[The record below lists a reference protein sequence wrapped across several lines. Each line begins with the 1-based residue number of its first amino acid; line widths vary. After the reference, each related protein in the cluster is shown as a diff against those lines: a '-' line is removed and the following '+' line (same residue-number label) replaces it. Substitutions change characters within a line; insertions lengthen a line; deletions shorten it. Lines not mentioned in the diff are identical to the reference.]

1 MGELRKYET
10 GTLVFGDWKITEEIG
25 SGSYGTVYKIEKTEY
40 GITADAALKVIR
52 IPKNQSEIRDILSDG
67 MDEKSMTSYFQG
79 MVDSLVRE
87 IAVMS
92 TLKSHPNIVTY
103 ENHKVMTHPGTVGWD
118 ILIQMELLTPL
129 RDYQAKCAMTE
140 EEVRRLAADMCNALV
155 FCQKKALIHRDIK
168 PQNIFVSE
176 AGQFKLGDFGV
187 ARTMDKTVGSLSK
200 QGTEDYMAPEVYRGQ
215 KYGPNVDLYSLGLV
229 LYRLMNN
236 NRLPFM
242 PAAPKPIG
250 FGDRLNALAD
260 RIGGEKPMTPPCN
273 ASPEFARI
281 ILKACAHDPKDRYQ
295 TAAEMLEE
303 LNGREQA
310 KPEQE
315 EKETVLPVNGEP
327 TLKPQDP
334 EPEEE
339 ESGTIG
345 PFGKREEPK
354 TEVEEEGKTLGPFSK
369 PLPQEEPEEPKEEP
383 APKKKR
389 RVLPLLIGAA
399 AVCVAAAAA
408 FAIFR
413 SGGEK
418 ASQPQEVSQPQEE
431 LEALE
436 EMQAVI
442 TWGFGLGEYTDEEGF
457 QNVYEYDE
465 QGNLIYRRISYADGE
480 TLYEVR
486 YTVDGAGNSVATW
499 YRCYT
504 YSEFWSSITGS
515 GKEYAGC
522 WEETYDLEGHL
533 IEYRSYYAN
542 GNLELVNVFDTN
554 GNVIAIEGYNED
566 GTKNSSSTHTYG
578 DHGNP
583 VKSETYR
590 YNEDGTRKEYTVT
603 YCDAD
608 GNISKMEDE
617 YYGDDECLTRRVEY
631 TYQTDGT
638 EVWAWDYN
646 EDGTLN
652 QMQREWYDA
661 NGNRTEAE
669 FYNGDETLNCRWEM
683 TYDASGMPT
692 ESVKYTADGTLDYRT
707 EHSYDDEGNHTET
720 CYRGDGTLD
729 VERTYNANF
738 KQTGGKYYNADGSLN
753 YSTETIYDG
762 DKVLESMQYNSEGA
776 LLWHWVYSYDSYGNQ
791 IGYDCWN
798 GDGVMVN
805 RVVFTYD
812 AGGNRIKVEN
822 YDYNAADGSLKRW
835 TETTYDENGKGT
847 TVTHDPDE

>member
-1 MGELRKYET
+1 MKDLQKYET
-10 GTLVFGDWKITEEIG
+10 GALVFGDWRITEEIG

-52 IPKNQSEIRDILSDG
+52 IPKNQSEIRDILGDG

-92 TLKSHPNIVTY
+92 NLKSHPNIVTY
-103 ENHKVMTHPGTVGWD
+103 ENHKVMSHPGTVGWD

-129 RDYQAKCAMTE
+129 RDYQAKCPMTE
-140 EEVRRLAADMCNALV
+140 AEVRRLGLDVCSALV

-176 AGQFKLGDFGV
+176 VGQFKLGDFGV

-215 KYGPNVDLYSLGLV
+215 KYGPNVDIYSLGLV

-242 PAAPKPIG
+242 PPAPQPLG
-250 FGDRLNALAD
+250 FGDRLNALTD
-260 RIGGEKPMTPPCN
+260 RIGGEKPVMPPCN

-295 TAAEMLEE
+295 TAAEMLEDLKALDRE
-303 LNGREQA
+303 TWGEKPLAAPEPGRE
-310 KPEQE
+310 
-315 EKETVLPVNGEP
+315 
-327 TLKPQDP
+327 
-334 EPEEE
+334 EPEEKRE
-339 ESGTIG
+339 EEEEPGTIG

-354 TEVEEEGKTLGPFSK
+354 TEAEEKEGKTLGPFSK
-369 PLPQEEPEEPKEEP
+369 PLPQEETEEPKEEP

-442 TWGFGLGEYTDEEGF
+442 TWGPGLDEYTDEEGY

-465 QGNLIYRRISYADGE
+465 QGNLTYRRIGYADGE
-480 TLYEVR
+480 TLFEVR
-486 YTVDGAGNSVATW
+486 YTVDGAGNSVMTW

-504 YSEFWSSITGS
+504 YSGVWNSITGS
-515 GKEYAGC
+515 GTEYAGC
-522 WEETYDLEGHL
+522 WEETYDLEGHR

-554 GNVIAIEGYNED
+554 ENVIAIEGYNED
-566 GTKNSSSTHTYG
+566 GTKNSSSTDTYG
-578 DHGNP
+578 DDGKL

-590 YNEDGTRKEYTVT
+590 YNADGTRKEYSVM
-603 YCDAD
+603 YYDDAD
-608 GNISKMEDE
+608 GNLSKMEDE
-617 YYGDDECLTRRVEY
+617 YYGDDERLTRRVEY
-631 TYQTDGT
+631 TYQPDGT

-661 NGNRTEAE
+661 DGNRTEAE

-692 ESVKYTADGTLDYRT
+692 ESVKYTADGTLDCRT
-707 EHSYDDEGNHTET
+707 EYSYDDEGNRTET
-720 CYRGDGTLD
+720 YYRGDGTLD
-729 VERTYNANF
+729 EERTYNANF
-738 KQTGGKYYNADGSLN
+738 HQTGGKYYNADGSLN

-762 DKVLESMQYNSEGA
+762 DKVLESMRYDSEGV
-776 LLWHWVYSYDSYGNQ
+776 LQYHWVYSYDSYGNE
-791 IGYDCWN
+791 IGHDCWN
-798 GDGVMVN
+798 GDGVMVA
-805 RVVFTYD
+805 RTVYTYD
-812 AGGNRIKVEN
+812 VGGNRIKIEN
-822 YDYNAADGSLKRW
+822 YEYNAADGSLKSW
-835 TETTYDENGKGT
+835 TETTYDEDGKAT